1 MTELKIE
8 KWDQLGIVVKDIE
21 NAAELYN
28 GLFTFKGPIN
38 IVEQDATVVYKG
50 KEATFKMKKI
60 MQHFGNKQMEI
71 VQVLEATGPN
81 LYSEFIDEGH
91 TGLHHLGIYT
101 KNAKELIDEFKYKY
115 NIEVAQTGKLGKLT
129 FTYMDTKDILGY
141 YIELLEF

>member
-81 LYSEFIDEGH
+81 LY
-91 TGLHHLGIYT
+91 
-101 KNAKELIDEFKYKY
+101 
-115 NIEVAQTGKLGKLT
+115 
-129 FTYMDTKDILGY
+129 IL
-141 YIELLEF
+141 